1 MRTFE
6 FQLQLQDG
14 RLVTSTVTAEANAW
28 GVAFTEACLDVEQR
42 LELGPWAGLIC
53 ASYTSRPAESE
64 EPTCGVVLDVAGNI
78 RLPSFQSFR
87 SAA

>member
-6 FQLQLQDG
+6 FQLQDQEG
-14 RLVTSTVTAEANAW
+14 RLVTSTVNAEAHAW
-28 GVAFTEACLDVEQR
+28 GVAFTEACLDVERR
-42 LELGPWAGLIC
+42 LGLGPWAGLIC
-53 ASYTSRPAESE
+53 ASYTSRPAETE
-64 EPTCGVVLDVAGNI
+64 TATCGVVMDTAGNI

>member
-6 FQLQLQDG
+6 FQLQLPDG
-14 RLVTSTVTAEANAW
+14 RLITSRVNAEVNAW

-42 LELGPWAGLIC
+42 LDLGPWAGLIC
-53 ASYTSRPAESE
+53 ASYRSWPADNE
-64 EPTCGVVLDVAGNI
+64 EATCGVVLDDAGNI